1 MEGTAKHTKKVAYGN
16 IEKGRKGKMVK
27 EPAHLVFQFSLQL
40 SGLRRISGIASN
52 GRERRGK
59 ERRRE
64 ETRRGRAVRK
74 LKSKK

>member
-1 MEGTAKHTKKVAYGN
+1 
-16 IEKGRKGKMVK
+16 MVK